1 MFSENINKIYDGLAS
16 IKFDTLIWIVWG
28 SFLGIFALTFI
39 LGFVLPKIREASK
52 RPFLCFVNIYAALT
66 VAAFLTANGFGQS
79 VLAAA
84 IFWCV
89 GYLLYGVLCFFTKR
103 KQVKLVQSQVAVS
116 SLPITPPTTT
126 AQKQQAPARAEI
138 PAAKSSVRLEHAIS
152 VTDRLLQKNLGKG
165 DRQELEKLKN
175 TLAVLQ
181 MKGTLTPAEADILNE
196 NFNALLKL
204 MAKYNV

>member
-1 MFSENINKIYDGLAS
+1 MFSENINQLYSQIAS
-16 IKFDTLIWIVWG
+16 VKLDTLMWIVWG
-28 SFLGIFALTFI
+28 SFALIFLAVLITGFI
-39 LGFVLPKIREASK
+39 LPKIRSASK
-52 RPFLCFVNIYAALT
+52 RPYLCLVNAYAALT
-66 VAAFLTANGFGQS
+66 LVAFLTDTGLPQS
-79 VLAAA
+79 VLAAVL
-84 IFWCV
+84 FWCA
-89 GYLLYGVLCFFTKR
+89 GYLSYGLLSVLTKSN
-103 KQVKLVQSQVAVS
+103 QVKTAHSQVAVS
-116 SLPITPPTTT
+116 AMPVQSRPVATRP
-126 AQKQQAPARAEI
+126 EV

-181 MKGTLTPAEADILNE
+181 MKGTLTPSESDILND